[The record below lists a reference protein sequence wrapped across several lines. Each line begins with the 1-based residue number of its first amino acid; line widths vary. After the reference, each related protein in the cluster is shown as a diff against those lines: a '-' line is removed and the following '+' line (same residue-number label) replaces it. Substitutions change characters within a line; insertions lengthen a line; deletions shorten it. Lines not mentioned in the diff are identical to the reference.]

1 MGWWATVRSVADAL
15 GVAQARV
22 DPIGCDLGRRIYR
35 ETKRAAVVVNLARRP
50 RPLDRATV
58 TRLQPLYPDV
68 VGYSEIA
75 DMAGVSR
82 QAARLWGSN
91 PTFPPAVIETAQGP
105 LRLKA
110 AVQAWIEANPPR
122 RRRTTNPS
130 AASLCIDSRTGVRPI
145 SNRFASSAS
154 INGSRGRYSPRTI
167 AWRILS

>member
-1 MGWWATVRSVADAL
+1 MAW
-15 GVAQARV
+15 QARV
-22 DPIGCDLGRRIYR
+22 SYAVPTPQTEEGAFDLIERLLEHAAIGGVARDLLSGTVTLTVDAPTPAEAASLACELVLAAAHDTIGPA
-35 ETKRAAVVVNLARRP
+35 ELTGVEIKSEAAVEHEL
-50 RPLDRATV
+50 
-58 TRLQPLYPDV
+58 LQPLYPDV

-122 RRRTTNPS
+122 RRRTTT
-130 AASLCIDSRTGVRPI
+130 AA
-145 SNRFASSAS
+145 
-154 INGSRGRYSPRTI
+154 
-167 AWRILS
+167 